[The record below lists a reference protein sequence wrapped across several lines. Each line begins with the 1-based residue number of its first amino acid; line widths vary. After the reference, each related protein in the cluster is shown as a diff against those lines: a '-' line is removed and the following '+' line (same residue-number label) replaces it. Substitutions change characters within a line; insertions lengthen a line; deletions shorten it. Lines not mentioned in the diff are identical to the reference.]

1 MIEYISNPNY
11 KISFK
16 YLKDKFNLKKFIK
29 NLDKEIKLG
38 SSKVSKRPHYDKFRW
53 QSTQGIL
60 LCTYDDMIFYKNLPD
75 AKVGYELGK
84 RHISHDVMGEVYQNE
99 KLSMKL
105 FLLERVGKLLPSI
118 NKNFALVDKVS
129 INLKSEINLL
139 FCLSSKINK
148 TFYLFINNEPHKIGA
163 TIEFCFFKTKKKD
176 KALKVM
182 NKISNMI
189 NKNKS
194 FSEKKLNNIICS

>member
-1 MIEYISNPNY
+1 
-11 KISFK
+11 
-16 YLKDKFNLKKFIK
+16 
-29 NLDKEIKLG
+29 
-38 SSKVSKRPHYDKFRW
+38 
-53 QSTQGIL
+53 
-60 LCTYDDMIFYKNLPD
+60 
-75 AKVGYELGK
+75 
-84 RHISHDVMGEVYQNE
+84 
-99 KLSMKL
+99 MKL

-118 NKNFALVDKVS
+118 NKNFELVDKVS
-129 INLKSEINLL
+129 INLKSEINFL

>member
-1 MIEYISNPNY
+1 MGKYITNPNY

-16 YLKDKFNLKKFIK
+16 YLKDEFNLKKFIR
-29 NLDKEIKLG
+29 NFDKEIKLG
-38 SSKVSKRPHYDKFRW
+38 SSKVSKRPHYSKFRW
-53 QSTQGIL
+53 QFTTNIL
-60 LCTYDDMIFYKNLPD
+60 FGSYDDMIFYKNLPD

-84 RHISHDVMGEVYQNE
+84 RHISHDVLGEVYQNE
-99 KLSMKL
+99 KLYGKL

-118 NKNFALVDKVS
+118 NKNFELVDKVS

-139 FCLSSKINK
+139 FCLLSKINK

-163 TIEFCFFKTKKKD
+163 SKQFSFFKTKKKNE
-176 KALKVM
+176 ALKVM

-189 NKNKS
+189 KKNKS

>member
-1 MIEYISNPNY
+1 MDEYITNSNY

-16 YLKDKFNLKKFIK
+16 YLKDKFNLKNFIK

-53 QSTQGIL
+53 RSTEGIL
-60 LCTYDDMIFYKNLPD
+60 LSTYDDMIYYKNLPD

-105 FLLERVGKLLPSI
+105 FLLGREGKLLTSI
-118 NKNFALVDKVS
+118 NKNFELVDKVS

-139 FCLSSKINK
+139 FCLSSKLIK
-148 TFYLFINNEPHKIGA
+148 LFIFLFIMNHTKLLLQQNFVFLKLRKKI
-163 TIEFCFFKTKKKD
+163 KH
-176 KALKVM
+176 
-182 NKISNMI
+182 
-189 NKNKS
+189 
-194 FSEKKLNNIICS
+194 

>member
-1 MIEYISNPNY
+1 MDKYITNPNY

-16 YLKDKFNLKKFIK
+16 YLKDEFNLKKFIR

-53 QSTQGIL
+53 KSTEGIL
-60 LCTYDDMIFYKNLPD
+60 LGTYDDMIYYKKGYDLKIGYD
-75 AKVGYELGK
+75 ADKAY
-84 RHISHDVMGEVYQNE
+84 ISCNVMGEVYENE
-99 KLSMKL
+99 KLSIKL
-105 FLLERVGKLLPSI
+105 FLLGREGKLLSFI
-118 NKNFALVDKVS
+118 SKNFELVDKIS
-129 INLKSEINLL
+129 INLKSETNLL

-148 TFYLFINNEPHKIGA
+148 TFYLFTNNESHKISA
-163 TIEFCFFKTKKKD
+163 TKEFAFFRTKKKD
-176 KALKVM
+176 EAIKTM
-182 NKISNMI
+182 NKIKNII